1 MKITRTFGLGTA
13 LAIAALVGC
22 GGNSSGGGFTTSVP
36 SGTKL
41 TSLTPQQ
48 AMQLC
53 TDFDA
58 TATNTLTPDLC
69 RLLAIEATAL
79 SLSFSSTGQPSDAT
93 LRMTCT
99 QAYNNCLSGDGGVT
113 TTSNC
118 DPSTFTTEPST
129 CTATVGD
136 LTMCANE
143 SVTTAKQEVA
153 GLPSCSSVTSANLIS
168 ALATLAANADAGTS
182 MSATCTALESNC
194 NTGSSSSSTVGLV
207 TAMQRLRK

>member
-1 MKITRTFGLGTA
+1 
-13 LAIAALVGC
+13 
-22 GGNSSGGGFTTSVP
+22 
-36 SGTKL
+36 
-41 TSLTPQQ
+41 
-48 AMQLC
+48 
-53 TDFDA
+53 
-58 TATNTLTPDLC
+58 
-69 RLLAIEATAL
+69 
-79 SLSFSSTGQPSDAT
+79 
-93 LRMTCT
+93 MTCT

>member
-1 MKITRTFGLGTA
+1 MKITCTSGLGTV

-22 GGNSSGGGFTTSVP
+22 GGNSSGGGFSTSVP

-48 AMQLC
+48 ATQLC
-53 TDFDA
+53 TDID
-58 TATNTLTPDLC
+58 TYATNALTPDLC
-69 RLLAIEATAL
+69 KLLAIEATAL

-93 LRMTCT
+93 LQMTCT
-99 QAYNNCLSGDGGVT
+99 QGYNSCLSGDGGVT
-113 TTSNC
+113 STSSC
-118 DPSTFTTEPST
+118 DSSTFTTEPST

-136 LTMCANE
+136 LTMCANADLA
-143 SVTTAKQEVA
+143 SAKQELA

-168 ALATLAANADAGTS
+168 ALATLASNADAGTS

-194 NTGSSSSSTVGLV
+194 NR
-207 TAMQRLRK
+207 ARLRRRPSAW